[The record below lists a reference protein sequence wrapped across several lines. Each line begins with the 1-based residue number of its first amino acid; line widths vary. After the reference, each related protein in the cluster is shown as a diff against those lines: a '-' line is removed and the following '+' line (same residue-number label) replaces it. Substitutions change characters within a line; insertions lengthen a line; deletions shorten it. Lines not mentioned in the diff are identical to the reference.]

1 MFQSRVRVLIL
12 ACAVV
17 VAGLPAGLAQAQ
29 AQAPTQAAAQ
39 PALPAG
45 VTRVTAV
52 EGITEYRLPNGLQ
65 LLLVPDASKPTTTVN
80 MTYRVGS
87 RHENYGETGMAHLLE
102 HLIFKGTP
110 TTRNVQAE
118 LRNRGMRYNGTT
130 SFDRTNY
137 FASFTASDET
147 LRWYIGWQA
156 DAMINSF
163 IARADLDTE
172 MTVVRNEME
181 AGENNPVR
189 VLLQK
194 TMATMYQWHNYGKS
208 TIGARSD
215 VENVDIARLQAFYR
229 LHYQPDNATLT
240 VAGKFDPAQVLQ
252 WVAQAFGPIPKPARA
267 LPATYTIDPVQDGER
282 TLELRR
288 AGGTPLLMSGYHV
301 PPGATPDFAAISL
314 LAQVMG
320 SAPSGRLH
328 KRLVEGKLAASAFG
342 FAWSLAEPGA
352 LFLGAQLAPG
362 QEVERARAELLAA
375 VDGLAR
381 EPVTAEELERVRQQW
396 LNAWELGF
404 ADPERVGVA
413 LSDAIARGDWRLFF
427 LDRDHVRKVTVA
439 DVQRV
444 AAQYL
449 RRDNR
454 TLATYVPTAEPQR
467 APAPAGADLA
477 KLFRGFTAQEAVA
490 QVEGFD
496 PTPANLDART
506 QLSALPGGLK
516 LALLPKATRGQ
527 AVHAQLVLRHGDV
540 DSLRGQASVSTLA
553 AALLDKG
560 GAGLTRQ
567 QLRDRFTQL
576 KAQVGIGGGGEG
588 VSVSITTVRESL
600 PAVVELVG
608 RVLREPAYPAEALE
622 EIRQQALTGLEAQR
636 REPGSLAA
644 QAIARHGNPYPR
656 GDLRHEPT
664 FEESERDLRA
674 VTVEQL
680 RAFHRRFVSAA
691 RGEFTAVGDFDAAA
705 VKAALER
712 TLGGWGTPADG
723 PLAYVRVPQ
732 PAVAVAP
739 ARFVLETP
747 DKQNANLVGAL
758 GLALNDQHP
767 DYAAFLVANAMF
779 GSGGS
784 SRLWNRLRE
793 KEGLSYDV
801 RSFVSWNPVEANSR
815 WNLSAIFAPQNQ
827 PKVEVAVREELERAV
842 REGFTAEELSRA
854 RTSLLNQRRLG
865 RAQDPAVAA
874 GLVFN
879 LEYGRSFA
887 QAQRVDDAIGA
898 LTLEQVNAAFRR
910 HVDPARLVLAWA
922 GDFKG
927 AVK

>member
-1 MFQSRVRVLIL
+1 MSPRWII
-12 ACAVV
+12 V
-17 VAGLPAGLAQAQ
+17 VAGLQAVLACGLLVGTGRAQAQ
-29 AQAPTQAAAQ
+29 AVAA
-39 PALPAG
+39 PALPQG
-45 VTRVTAV
+45 LTRIASV

-65 LLLVPDASKPTTTVN
+65 VLLVPDASKPTTTVN

-156 DAMINSF
+156 DAMLNSF

-215 VENVDIARLQAFYR
+215 VEKVDISRLQAFYR

-240 VAGKFDPAQVLQ
+240 VAGKFDPALVLK
-252 WVAQAFGPIPKPARA
+252 WVAESFGAIARPPRQ
-267 LPATYTIDPVQDGER
+267 LPATYTLDPVQDGER

-288 AGGTPLLMSGYHV
+288 AGGTPLLMAGYHV

-320 SAPSGRLH
+320 TAPSGRLH
-328 KRLVEGKLAASAFG
+328 KRLVENKLAASAFG

-362 QEVERARAELLAA
+362 QELERARTELLAA
-375 VDGLAR
+375 VDALAT
-381 EPVTAEELERVRQQW
+381 EPVTAEELDRVRQQW
-396 LNAWELGF
+396 LNAWEQGF
-404 ADPERVGVA
+404 SDPERVGVA
-413 LSDAIARGDWRLFF
+413 LSDAIARGDWRLYF
-427 LDRDHVRKVTVA
+427 LDRDHIRKVTVA

-444 AAQYL
+444 AGQYL
-449 RRDNR
+449 KRDNR
-454 TLATYVPTAEPQR
+454 TLGAYLPTAEPQR
-467 APAPAGADLA
+467 APAPAAADLA
-477 KLFRGFTAQEAVA
+477 QLFKDFKGQEAVA
-490 QVEGFD
+490 QVESFD

-506 QLSALPGGLK
+506 QASTLASGLK
-516 LALLPKATRGQ
+516 VGLLPKATRGQ
-527 AVHAQLVLRHGDV
+527 AVQARLVLRFGDV
-540 DSLRGQASVSTLA
+540 DALRGLGTTSTVM

-560 GAGLTRQ
+560 GAGMSRQ

-576 KAQVGIGGGGEG
+576 KAQVGIGGGGQG
-588 VSVSITTVRESL
+588 VSVGIITVRESL
-600 PAVVELVG
+600 PQVIELLG
-608 RVLREPAYPAEALE
+608 RLLREPAFPAEALE
-622 EIRQQALTGLEAQR
+622 EVRQQALTGLEAQR
-636 REPGSLAA
+636 REPGALAA
-644 QAIARHGNPYPR
+644 QALARHGNPYPR

-664 FEESERDLRA
+664 FEESEQELRA

-680 RAFHRRFVSAA
+680 RAFHRRFLSAA
-691 RGEFTAVGDFDAAA
+691 RGEFAAVGDFDAQA

-712 TLGGWGTPADG
+712 ALGGWTTPAGG
-723 PLAYVRVPQ
+723 PAAYVRAPQ
-732 PAVAVAP
+732 PAVPVPP

-747 DKQNANLVGAL
+747 DKQNANLAGAL
-758 GLALNDQHP
+758 GLPLNDQHP
-767 DYAAFLVANAMF
+767 DYAAFLVANAIF

-801 RSFVSWNPVEANSR
+801 RSFVSWNPVEENSR
-815 WNLSAIFAPQNQ
+815 WALSAIFAPQNQ
-827 PKVEVAVREELERAV
+827 PRVEAAVSEELARAV
-842 REGFTAEELSRA
+842 REGFTADELARA
-854 RTSLLNQRRLG
+854 RTSLLNQRQLA

-887 QAQRVDDAIGA
+887 QSQKVDDAIAA

-910 HVDPARLVLAWA
+910 HVDPARVVMAWA